1 MMLEYSKF
9 KDFLCE
15 EIQKKLS
22 IDGYNFE
29 LKIEEI
35 NTVNEKKDKLS
46 VIDPLSPDAFPV
58 FYLNDIYKYYNS
70 CGDIYGTINDV
81 VDEIKETY
89 INLPKVDINRDI
101 VINNV
106 FFTLVNYD
114 KNKELLNT
122 IPYRKYQDL
131 AITYKLML
139 TDSLHATITNKVMDN
154 IGMDENELYNCA
166 YVNTPNILGR
176 ITKMEI
182 DDWYLKGLGSIL
194 GNGINYNNEFEIN
207 YKDEN
212 ELDEK
217 MIVFKY
223 ENTDLYGS
231 SIILYNDEIEKA
243 AEMFNDD
250 LVMIF
255 PTTDMLVVSSI
266 KNDME
271 EINELCNNISA
282 PAQKF
287 LSSNKYI
294 YDKKLK
300 TITIQEDSKA
310 KSLDSNINRKRRHR

>member
-1 MMLEYSKF
+1 MLEYSKF
-9 KDFLCE
+9 KEILCE

-29 LKIEEI
+29 LKVEEI
-35 NTVNEKKDKLS
+35 NTINEKKDKLS
-46 VIDPLSPDAFPV
+46 VIEPLSPAAFPV
-58 FYLNDIYKYYNS
+58 FYINDIYKYYSS

-89 INLPKVDINRDI
+89 INLPKVDINRDV

-122 IPYRKYQDL
+122 IPHRKFQDL
-131 AITYKLML
+131 AITYKLMV

-154 IGMDENELYNCA
+154 IGMDEKELYNYA

-176 ITKMEI
+176 ITRMEI

-194 GNGINYNNEFEIN
+194 GNGINFNNEFEIN
-207 YKDEN
+207 YKDDN

-271 EINELCNNISA
+271 EINELCNNISV

-310 KSLDSNINRKRRHR
+310 KSLDSNINRKRGRR